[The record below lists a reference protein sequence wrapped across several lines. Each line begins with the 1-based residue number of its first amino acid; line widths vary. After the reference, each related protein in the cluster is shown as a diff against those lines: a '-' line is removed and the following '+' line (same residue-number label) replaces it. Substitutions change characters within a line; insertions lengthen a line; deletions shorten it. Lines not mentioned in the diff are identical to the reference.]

1 MLKLFHLLFTL
12 LYNGLYSFK
21 IGKVSDN
28 YRVNATPSKSTFRI
42 WGVIYVRLFLFS
54 LLEPFTDCNFEQS
67 MKLNRMWLKAF
78 TDHKLVESK
87 NILNETVNTNARLTK
102 QYAHKNRFIVD
113 TLDIYST
120 WVFLA
125 SLLNEW
131 IVKVHVQGED
141 DNSLAYVQEAIK
153 SLEVSRPGVR
163 YTVDIYLNGIRRHI

>member
-1 MLKLFHLLFTL
+1 MLKLFALLFTL
-12 LYNGLYSFK
+12 LYNALYIFK

-28 YRVNATPSKSTFRI
+28 YMVNATPSKSTFRI
-42 WGVIYVRLFLFS
+42 WGVIYFRLFIFS
-54 LLEPFTDCNFEQS
+54 LLEPFIDCNFEQS
-67 MKLNRMWLKAF
+67 MKLNRIWLEKF
-78 TDHKLVESK
+78 TNHKLVESK

-102 QYAHKNRFIVD
+102 RYANKSRFIVD

-131 IVKVHVQGED
+131 IVKVHVNDEQD
-141 DNSLAYVQEAIK
+141 KSLEAIQEAIK

-163 YTVDIYLNGIRRHI
+163 YTVDIYLNGIRTRL